1 MQSASIVAQSITI
14 ERFPP
19 PPVGALR
26 MPLAERAQSRADQ
39 TTKFQQRSSNNVVQ
53 ITRKLREDK
62 KGEERGRM
70 SLANVFD
77 FFIIEDAI
85 EFDSRDYPF

>member
-26 MPLAERAQSRADQ
+26 MPLAERAQSNAVQ
-39 TTKFQQRSSNNVVQ
+39 TTEFKQQCSNNVVQTTVFKQRSSNNSVQ
-53 ITRKLREDK
+53 TT
-62 KGEERGRM
+62 
-70 SLANVFD
+70 
-77 FFIIEDAI
+77 
-85 EFDSRDYPF
+85 